1 MLTPCFS
8 LCLETRAQRHKSFK
22 QMSLQGERGLSQ
34 YSFWDSVSC
43 THIYYVAKSD
53 LEFLIFLPPVP
64 ECWDYSMQGFIWYM
78 CCYEWIPGFYAC
90 KANTLLT
97 APPQLFFL
105 LRKLYVP
112 SILTFWVQNSSHC
125 LLRQLEKV
133 SYPDPQSSPLKCG
146 ECPPTSW
153 DDYLG
158 SLLRPSTYWH
168 MREL

>member
-1 MLTPCFS
+1 MLFS
-8 LCLETRAQRHKSFK
+8 LSETRAQRHKSFK

-105 LRKLYVP
+105 LRKLFWP
-112 SILTFWVQNSSHC
+112 SESKTHHTVYWDILRKSVIWIHKALHWNVGNV
-125 LLRQLEKV
+125 LLLPE
-133 SYPDPQSSPLKCG
+133 
-146 ECPPTSW
+146 
-153 DDYLG
+153 
-158 SLLRPSTYWH
+158 
-168 MREL
+168 MII